1 MIAAS
6 IGLAACGASAVAI
19 MVYTIAEER
28 AAIVAALLAPFRKD

>member
-6 IGLAACGASAVAI
+6 LAMALCGASAVAI
-19 MVYTIAEER
+19 MVCTIAGER